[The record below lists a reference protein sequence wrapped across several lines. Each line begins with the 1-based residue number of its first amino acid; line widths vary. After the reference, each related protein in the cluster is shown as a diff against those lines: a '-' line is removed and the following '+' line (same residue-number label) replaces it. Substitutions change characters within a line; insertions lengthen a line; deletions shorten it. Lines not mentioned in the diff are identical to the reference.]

1 MCSFYN
7 FETILHSL
15 IWPLTFACDKSAY
28 TSFLMN
34 LRTLW
39 ACHPSQN
46 SFFHMRRLSIRGC
59 PLEMS
64 DLESTIQINQDIKKQ
79 KQGHSQVLLSVNVLI
94 PILIHERVTSAIDQ
108 GNCYIRQQI
117 GARITRCKGD
127 GHIPLVWWL
136 FEVQGE
142 FKHRGDNHRG
152 SSALR
157 HRRNYLLQIHD
168 FPKGIIFFVLMAV
181 HTSFDFP

>member
-1 MCSFYN
+1 
-7 FETILHSL
+7 
-15 IWPLTFACDKSAY
+15 
-28 TSFLMN
+28 MN
-34 LRTLW
+34 LRALW

-64 DLESTIQINQDIKKQ
+64 DLESQLITVQINQDIKKQ

-108 GNCYIRQQI
+108 GNCCIRQQI

-127 GHIPLVWWL
+127 GHILLV
-136 FEVQGE
+136 
-142 FKHRGDNHRG
+142 
-152 SSALR
+152 
-157 HRRNYLLQIHD
+157 
-168 FPKGIIFFVLMAV
+168 
-181 HTSFDFP
+181 